1 MVSPAI
7 AVDRYDAMAATETG
21 TRRARQ
27 GARTQN
33 GGTGTRR
40 GYNQNAVRLI
50 PGEVERVHG
59 QSAVNGLIRQPD
71 FEQALN
77 LAENTGF
84 SPAWH
89 SSTPK
94 CVEAWRKRL
103 FSGPEFSL

>member
-7 AVDRYDAMAATETG
+7 AVDPHDAMAVTETG

-27 GARTQN
+27 GARTHN
-33 GGTGTRR
+33 GRTGTRR
-40 GYNQNAVRLI
+40 GYNQNAVRLM
-50 PGEVERVHG
+50 PGEVKRVHG
-59 QSAVNGLIRQPD
+59 QSAVNGLIREPD

-77 LAENTGF
+77 RAENTDF
-84 SPAWH
+84 SPAWR

-94 CVEAWRKRL
+94 CVKAWRKRL